1 MRKDFFILNP
11 AAGKHD
17 RTAELAARISRVATA
32 HGLDYRIIMTEYKGH
47 AIQIVD
53 RESRENAP
61 AVCRFY
67 ACGGDGTLNEVVC
80 GAAGHENAQVA
91 CYPCGTGNDFLKL
104 FSGQERFLDMEAL
117 IEAPVIPLDLIC
129 INNKYAVN
137 LCSMGI
143 DARVA
148 DWVGRH
154 NHKVPLTGKL
164 MYDLSL
170 LVNFFG
176 QIHRFYEVEI
186 DGERLDGEYAIVV
199 AASGRYYGGGYY
211 AVPEAEPDD
220 GMLDFLLI
228 RKVSHLTIL
237 RLIGKYQ
244 AGLHREF
251 TDLQVY
257 RRGKQMVLRSKT
269 PEPCNY
275 DGEILRVT
283 EASISLSPQ
292 KLAVALPKGSA
303 VIRNADEKL
312 YQDMKIRIRHSKR
325 EMI

>member
-1 MRKDFFILNP
+1 MRKVFFIINP

-17 RTAELAARISRVATA
+17 QTAELTALVNRVAMA
-32 HGLDYRIIMTEYKGH
+32 HRLDYRIVMTEYSGH
-47 AIQIVD
+47 AAQIVD
-53 RESRENAP
+53 QECRKNMP
-61 AVCRFY
+61 DICRFY
-67 ACGGDGTLNEVVC
+67 ACGGDGTLNEAVC

-91 CYPCGTGNDFLKL
+91 CYPCGTGNDFIKL
-104 FSGQERFLDMEAL
+104 FSGQEHFLDMDAL
-117 IEAPVIPLDLIC
+117 VEAPVIPLDLIR
-129 INNKYAVN
+129 INDKFAIN

-154 NHKVPLTGKL
+154 NHKLPFAGKF

-170 LVNFFG
+170 IVNFFG
-176 QIHRFYEVEI
+176 KIHRFYEVEI

-228 RKVSHLTIL
+228 RKVSHMTIL

-251 TDLQVY
+251 GNLQIY
-257 RRGKQMVLRSKT
+257 RRGRQMILRST
-269 PEPCNY
+269 SPEPCNY
-275 DGEILRVT
+275 DGEILRVS
-283 EASISLSPQ
+283 EASISLAPS
-292 KLAVALPKGSA
+292 KLAVVLPKGSSI
-303 VIRNADEKL
+303 VRNADEKL
-312 YQDMKIRIRHSKR
+312 YQSSKMCIKYSNR
-325 EMI
+325 EII